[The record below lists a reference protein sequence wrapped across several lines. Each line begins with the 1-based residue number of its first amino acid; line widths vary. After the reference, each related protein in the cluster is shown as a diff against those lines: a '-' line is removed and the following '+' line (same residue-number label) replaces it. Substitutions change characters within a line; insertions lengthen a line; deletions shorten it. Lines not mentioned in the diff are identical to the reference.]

1 MSFSNKWIKP
11 QNEINNVGMKL
22 LENIKPPS
30 PLKPR
35 IEEAQK
41 RLHSQIAKLENM
53 SMKMEEKD
61 QVIFKRVISAMQS
74 HDSQYA
80 KILSN
85 ELSQIRKMNKMIT
98 SAKLALEQ
106 IQLRLNTITE
116 LGDVIV
122 TLSPAMSVIK
132 NIQGGLTSMM
142 PEAGQSF
149 GKITDILNGI
159 MNESGQIPQ
168 TTEMTGNTNAI
179 SEDAMKIIEEAS
191 AILALE
197 QIQLRL
203 NTITELGDVIVT
215 LSPAMSVIKNI
226 QGGLTSMMPE
236 AGQSFGKITDILN
249 GIMNES
255 GQSPQT
261 TEMTGNTNA
270 ISEDAMKII
279 EEASA
284 IVEQNM
290 KDKFPDLP
298 NTAIDSKV
306 TESNS
311 LY

>member
-1 MSFSNKWIKP
+1 MSFSNKWTKP

-41 RLHSQIAKLENM
+41 RLHSQISKLENM

-61 QVIFKRVISAMQS
+61 QLIFKRVISAMQS

-132 NIQGGLTSMM
+132 NIQGGLSSMM

-168 TTEMTGNTNAI
+168 TSEITGNTNSI
-179 SEDAMKIIEEAS
+179 SEDA
-191 AILALE
+191 L
-197 QIQLRL
+197 
-203 NTITELGDVIVT
+203 
-215 LSPAMSVIKNI
+215 
-226 QGGLTSMMPE
+226 
-236 AGQSFGKITDILN
+236 
-249 GIMNES
+249 
-255 GQSPQT
+255 
-261 TEMTGNTNA
+261 
-270 ISEDAMKII
+270 KII

-284 IVEQNM
+284 IVEQSM

-298 NTAIDSKV
+298 NNNIESKTAA
-306 TESNS
+306 ESNQ

>member
-11 QNEINNVGMKL
+11 QNEISNVGMKL

-41 RLHSQIAKLENM
+41 RLHSQISKLETM
-53 SMKMEEKD
+53 SAKMDEKD
-61 QVIFKRVISAMQS
+61 QIIFKRIISAMQN

-116 LGDVIV
+116 LGDVVV

-132 NIQGGLTSMM
+132 NIQGGLNSMI

-159 MNESGQIPQ
+159 MNDSGQIP
-168 TTEMTGNTNAI
+168 TASEINGNTGSV
-179 SEDAMKIIEEAS
+179 SEDA
-191 AILALE
+191 L
-197 QIQLRL
+197 
-203 NTITELGDVIVT
+203 
-215 LSPAMSVIKNI
+215 
-226 QGGLTSMMPE
+226 
-236 AGQSFGKITDILN
+236 
-249 GIMNES
+249 
-255 GQSPQT
+255 
-261 TEMTGNTNA
+261 
-270 ISEDAMKII
+270 KII

-298 NTAIDSKV
+298 NSSLDNKLS
-306 TESNS
+306 ESSS

>member
-1 MSFSNKWIKP
+1 MSFSNKWTKP

-41 RLHSQIAKLENM
+41 RLHSQISKLENM

-61 QVIFKRVISAMQS
+61 QLIFKRVISAMQS

-132 NIQGGLTSMM
+132 NIQGGLSSMM

-168 TTEMTGNTNAI
+168 TSEITGNTN
-179 SEDAMKIIEEAS
+179 S
-191 AILALE
+191 
-197 QIQLRL
+197 
-203 NTITELGDVIVT
+203 
-215 LSPAMSVIKNI
+215 
-226 QGGLTSMMPE
+226 
-236 AGQSFGKITDILN
+236 
-249 GIMNES
+249 
-255 GQSPQT
+255 
-261 TEMTGNTNA
+261 

-284 IVEQNM
+284 IVEQSM

-298 NTAIDSKV
+298 NNNIESKTAA
-306 TESNS
+306 ESNQ

>member
-11 QNEINNVGMKL
+11 QQNELNNVGMKL

-41 RLHSQIAKLENM
+41 RLHSQISKLENM

-61 QVIFKRVISAMQS
+61 QAIFKRVISAMQS

-168 TTEMTGNTNAI
+168 TTEIPGNSN
-179 SEDAMKIIEEAS
+179 S
-191 AILALE
+191 
-197 QIQLRL
+197 
-203 NTITELGDVIVT
+203 LG
-215 LSPAMSVIKNI
+215 
-226 QGGLTSMMPE
+226 
-236 AGQSFGKITDILN
+236 
-249 GIMNES
+249 
-255 GQSPQT
+255 
-261 TEMTGNTNA
+261 
-270 ISEDAMKII
+270 EDAMKII

-298 NTAIDSKV
+298 NTTIDAKV